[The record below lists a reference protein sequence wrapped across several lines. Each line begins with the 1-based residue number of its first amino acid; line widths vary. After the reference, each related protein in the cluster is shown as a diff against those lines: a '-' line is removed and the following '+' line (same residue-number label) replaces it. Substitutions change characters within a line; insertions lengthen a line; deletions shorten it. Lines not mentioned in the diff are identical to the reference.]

1 MDKEREALVRKILIG
16 IDETENESDHGWWE
30 TSFGAEFGKNKLD
43 ELIAALTAQQEPVAE
58 PAGDTGNQ
66 EADKIINRLMSDDP
80 DFDDCIEAAA
90 FIRKLV
96 VDHRGPDGF
105 ATWKD
110 AAIAARIKRTAPP
123 SGVQPTDGRASMQAE
138 LGAALGSAL
147 SHYKSGDM
155 QACAA
160 SLVRIVDLFRDTPQ
174 PAATW
179 DAHGNSGMRHPEESD
194 VSGGATDC
202 ARQPAD
208 GVVVP
213 REGMIQ
219 AARWLENAAAK
230 SVSRREYL
238 LAATALLAAAKEPRK

>member
-1 MDKEREALVRKILIG
+1 MAMDKEREALVERLKSLKVLLGTDSPEVRGWAPAVQQEAQKIVNA
-16 IDETENESDHGWWE
+16 T
-30 TSFGAEFGKNKLD
+30 
-43 ELIAALTAQQEPVAE
+43 IAAVTAQQEPVAE

-110 AAIAARIKRTAPP
+110 AAIAERIKRTAPP

-160 SLVRIVDLFRDTPQ
+160 SLVKIVDLFR
-174 PAATW
+174 
-179 DAHGNSGMRHPEESD
+179 
-194 VSGGATDC
+194 GAP
-202 ARQPAD
+202 QPAD

-213 REGMIQ
+213 SKMT
-219 AARWLENAAAK
+219 LMNAAFALECPEEVPK
-230 SVSRREYL
+230 EKRM
-238 LAATALLAAAKEPRK
+238 AIAQKLLAAAKEPR